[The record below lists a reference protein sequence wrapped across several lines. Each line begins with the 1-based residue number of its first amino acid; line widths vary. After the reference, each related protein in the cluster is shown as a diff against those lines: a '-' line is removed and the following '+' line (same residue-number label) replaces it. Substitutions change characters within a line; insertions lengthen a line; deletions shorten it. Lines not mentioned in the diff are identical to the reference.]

1 MKDIDP
7 ISISVLDAIERRE
20 AELLSWGIVD
30 GGFPKEE
37 LEDLVDGVLYEKES
51 LRSPEDV
58 IDELEEHK
66 LLFGFS
72 NRRGERR
79 WRSRMAEAVRLFS
92 RLRQLTPWRDWR
104 EAPALVSDFRFDI
117 KPRLYPKRNWPL
129 DEDELEDDSDDP
141 TVLGRV
147 TEEVHLQDLQKRVF
161 RDLVHPVDP
170 DTGEREKY
178 ELSEFQVEAT
188 RRALSD
194 VKTAKSR
201 GMIVCAGTGTGKTL
215 AFYLPAFSRVARKVR
230 KDDHWTK
237 VLALYPRRELLKD
250 QLSDAYENARRLDD
264 TMLDAGK
271 RKITVGAYYGDT
283 PKRAKSVLQHD
294 DLWPQDPNGRD
305 YLCPYLQCP
314 RCESA
319 LRWNREDIERGIER
333 LECTGR
339 NCPHVVEENEVRL
352 TRQSILEDRPDF
364 LFTTTEMMNRLM
376 SNHHHSQVIGVGTS
390 DPAPEMVLLDE
401 VHTYSGTHGAQV
413 AHLLRRWHR
422 AVKDRGR
429 PQYTGLSAT
438 LRSAREFFATLTDLN
453 PARVEKIAPREETLT
468 ESESIE
474 YQLALRGDPVSGTA
488 LLSTS
493 IQALMLL
500 RRILDPV
507 EESLDEGASQGIY
520 GQRAFAFTDNLDV
533 INRFYHNFL
542 DAEGRHPRGWQKKKS
557 LASLR
562 SQYRDEEADRFR
574 WGQSWRLAEE
584 IGHPKGLQKSL
595 EVDRTSSQDAGV
607 TQKSD
612 VVIATASL
620 EVGYNDARVGGI
632 LQHKAPRD
640 MASFLQRKGRAGR
653 PPRMRPWTVVVLS
666 DYGRDRMAYQ
676 GYDQLFSPVI
686 EERTLPVSNRFVL
699 RMQAVYAT
707 MDWLARE
714 ARQSGLPAGRLWRD
728 LSTPVSKEK
737 HDGYRENREIRREW
751 LADKIEAVLDGGA
764 DYHALRTYVGKA
776 LGIEGTSDLH
786 TVFWNPPRPLM
797 TAVLPT
803 ALRRLETD
811 WATLADGED
820 YETHDQGHPLPE
832 FIPDALFGDLNLPEV
847 NIDVPIEDEE
857 KGEEK
862 MESHTMPVAQAMRE
876 YAPGRVSRRFGIHSD
891 ADTHWIAP
899 PSLDSSRRRQDLEVR
914 SFCKAISGGT
924 VQVEG
929 DDGNPVDYPCL
940 RPTTYAGSQVGESV
954 RNSSNAFLDWRTQI
968 CPFTEGET
976 EPVSEA
982 IHWHEIVPE
991 VAFYTHRDQS
1001 PLEIRRFAL
1010 ASDAEIGFKDD
1021 RQDLNARIRFVQD
1034 GAPVALG
1041 FTQEVDGVS
1050 FRVKVPDRFD
1060 VDLSDPESRQARALR
1075 TAYYEHRLQASEALD
1090 ELANEFQRGWI
1101 YQLSLAALSNRAAF
1115 DSSSLDTAFKK
1126 VGEEGIGEAMIDVLE
1141 RIFKSLPD
1149 EADSESREDHIKEEL
1164 RSLCVHPTV
1173 EQVVAEELPVLW
1185 RPADREEDWQDWL
1198 ERRFLSSLGNAL
1210 LEACTL
1216 LCPEFEGSELLLD
1229 IDTGPRPPGAGET
1242 PDDVEEIWITERTLG
1257 GGGVINQIR
1266 REYRKDPRRFYQLV
1280 ENALSAS
1287 DLELVDAEL
1296 QTVLDLATS
1305 DDKVKSAL
1313 KSVRHARGVD
1323 DLQDANAD
1331 LRDTLTSRGMLGI
1344 HPVYAGLQNRLLR
1357 PGSSAQTDRLLHML
1371 IRDWQATERRL
1382 GIEVDARVFAYTAS
1396 REEKYAEALASV
1408 DSDAAS
1414 DAEWRF
1420 QTIYSL
1426 LWPRGRKVREKE
1438 MDAYNPFSDLPPGDR
1453 LLVAEHLPQRRPPV
1467 DIDGDGWKGRV
1478 TERLSDHGLARLS
1491 AEESGRPGLQS
1502 ALVALLSEPVDVDF
1516 LRLYPQLSGVE
1527 REEDGFVATIVLP
1540 EVTQ

>member
-1 MKDIDP
+1 MQDIDP
-7 ISISVLDAIERRE
+7 VSISALDAIERRE

-37 LEDLVDGVLYEKES
+37 LEDLVDGVLYEEES

-72 NRRGERR
+72 NQRGERR

-92 RLRQLTPWRDWR
+92 RLRQLTPWRNWR
-104 EAPALVSDFRFDI
+104 EAPPLVSDFRFNI
-117 KPRLYPKRNWPL
+117 KPRLYPKRDWPL
-129 DEDELEDDSDDP
+129 AEDDSDRP

-161 RDLVHPVDP
+161 RELVHPIDP
-170 DTGEREKY
+170 ETGERKEY

-194 VKTAKSR
+194 VKTSKSR
-201 GMIVCAGTGTGKTL
+201 GMIISAGTGTGKTL
-215 AFYLPAFSRVARKVR
+215 AFYLSAFARVARKVR
-230 KDDHWTK
+230 RDEHWTK
-237 VLALYPRRELLKD
+237 VLSLYPRRELLKD

-264 TMLDAGK
+264 TMLEAGK

-283 PKRAKSVLQHD
+283 PKRVESVLRRD
-294 DLWPQDPNGRD
+294 ELWPQAPNGRD

-314 RCESA
+314 RCDSA
-319 LRWNREDIERGIER
+319 LKWNKEDIEMGTER

-339 NCPHVVEENEVRL
+339 NCSHVVEEDEVRL

-376 SNHHHSQVIGVGTS
+376 SNHHHSKVIGVGTT

-413 AHLLRRWHR
+413 AHLLRRWHH
-422 AVKDRGR
+422 AVKDRGC

-438 LRSAREFFATLTDLN
+438 LRSAREFFATLTNLN
-453 PARVEKIAPREETLT
+453 PTRVEKIAPREETLT
-468 ESESIE
+468 EAESVE

-500 RRILDPV
+500 RRVLDPV
-507 EESLDEGASQGIY
+507 EESLDEGTSQGIY

-542 DAEGRHPRGWQKKKS
+542 DAEGRHPGGWQKKKS
-557 LASLR
+557 LAGLR
-562 SQYRDEEADRFR
+562 SQYRDDEAERFQ

-653 PPRMRPWTVVVLS
+653 PPHMRPWTVVVLS

-714 ARQSGLPAGRLWRD
+714 ARQSGLPPGRLWHD

-737 HDGYRENREIRREW
+737 HEGYRENREIRREW

-764 DYHALRTYVGKA
+764 EYHDLRAYLGEALEIG
-776 LGIEGTSDLH
+776 GTSDLH
-786 TVFWNPPRPLM
+786 AVFWEPPRALM
-797 TAVLPT
+797 TSVLPT

-811 WATLADGED
+811 WATLSEGED
-820 YETHDQGHPLPE
+820 YEAHDEGHPLPE
-832 FIPDALFGDLNLPEV
+832 FIPGALFGDLNLPEV
-847 NIDVPIEDEE
+847 DIDVPVEDEE
-857 KGEEK
+857 EGEEN
-862 MESHTMPVAQAMRE
+862 MDTHTMAVAQAMRE

-899 PSLDSSRRRQDLEVR
+899 SSLDPSRQRQDLEVR
-914 SFCKAISGGT
+914 SFCEAFSGGT

-929 DDGNPVDYPCL
+929 DDGVPVDYPCL
-940 RPTTYAGSQVGESV
+940 RPTAYTGSQVDESV

-968 CPFTEGET
+968 CPYTEGET

-982 IHWHEIVPE
+982 IHWHELVTE
-991 VAFYTHRDQS
+991 VAFYTHRDHS
-1001 PLEIRRFAL
+1001 PLEVRRFAL

-1021 RQDLNARIRFVQD
+1021 RRDLNSRIRFVQD
-1034 GAPVALG
+1034 GVPVALG
-1041 FTQEVDGVS
+1041 FTQEVDGIS
-1050 FRVKVPDRFD
+1050 FRVKVPERFD
-1060 VDLSDPESRQARALR
+1060 VDLSDSESRQARTLR
-1075 TAYYEHRLQASEALD
+1075 TAYYEHRLQSNDAFKD
-1090 ELANEFQRGWI
+1090 LANEFQRGWI
-1101 YQLSLAALSNRAAF
+1101 YQLSLAAVSKRAAS
-1115 DSSSLDTAFKK
+1115 DSSSLKPAFERME
-1126 VGEEGIGEAMIDVLE
+1126 EEGIGEAMIDVLE
-1141 RIFKSLPD
+1141 RIFNSLPD
-1149 EADSESREDHIKEEL
+1149 EADSESREDHIKEDL

-1173 EQVVAEELPVLW
+1173 EQVVSDELPVLW
-1185 RPADREEDWQDWL
+1185 RPADREEDWEDWL
-1198 ERRFLSSLGNAL
+1198 ERRFLSSLGTAL

-1216 LCPEFEGSELLLD
+1216 LCPEFEGNELLLD
-1229 IDTGPRPPGAGET
+1229 IDAGPRPPGAMQK
-1242 PDDVEEIWITERTLG
+1242 PDGVEEIWITERTLG
-1257 GGGVINQIR
+1257 GGGVVDQVR
-1266 REYRKDPRRFYQLV
+1266 REYRNDPRRFYQLV
-1280 ENALSAS
+1280 ESALSAS

-1296 QTVLDLATS
+1296 QTALDLATS
-1305 DDKVKSAL
+1305 DDEVQNAL
-1313 KSVRHARGVD
+1313 RSVRRARGID
-1323 DLQDANAD
+1323 DLKDANAD
-1331 LRDTLTSRGMLGI
+1331 LRDALTSRGMLGI
-1344 HPVYAGLQNRLLR
+1344 HPVYAALQNRILR
-1357 PGSSAQTDRLLHML
+1357 PGSSARTDRLLHTL
-1371 IRDWQATERRL
+1371 INDWQAAEQRL
-1382 GIEVDARVFAYTAS
+1382 GIEVDARVFAYMAS
-1396 REEKYAEALASV
+1396 RREKYTEALASI
-1408 DSDAAS
+1408 DPDAAS
-1414 DAEWRF
+1414 DVEWRF

-1426 LWPRGRKVREKE
+1426 LWPRGRRIRERK
-1438 MDAYNPFSDLPPGDR
+1438 MDTYNPFADLPPGDR
-1453 LLVAEHLPQRRPPV
+1453 LLVAEHLPQRRSPF
-1467 DIDGDGWKGRV
+1467 DIDRDGWKERV
-1478 TERLSDHGLARLS
+1478 TEQLSDRGMARLS
-1491 AEESGRPGLQS
+1491 AGESGRPGLQN
-1502 ALVALLSEPVDVDF
+1502 ALVSLLSEPVDVDY
-1516 LRLYPQLSGVE
+1516 LRLYPQLSGIE
-1527 REEDGFVATIVLP
+1527 REEGGFVATIVLP
-1540 EVTQ
+1540 EVAQ